1 MPVTPQTRA
10 MVLLAA
16 NICDEK
22 KATDTRILELDPVDA
37 GFTDFFIITSATNNR
52 QTGAIADEIELR
64 MKREFGTYAKSVEG
78 RRGGE
83 WILLDYI
90 DFVVHVFTEQT
101 REFYD
106 IERLRKSARSMD
118 ADELAAMLQ
127 ERTEAV
133 RKKAPG
139 KKALASKEPV
149 PATLAEQTPAEQ
161 MPETVPA
168 QKAPTKAAKKTPA
181 KTAGK
186 SPAKKAPAKAPA
198 KAAKKS
204 PAKKSS
210 AKKAPAKRA
219 AKSAAPISATR
230 KAAKSA
236 AGHSTV
242 EDAKRRTSPSGAPA
256 RKRLPAPGAS
266 E

>member
-1 MPVTPQTRA
+1 

-22 KATDTRILELDPVDA
+22 KATDTRILELDPADA
-37 GFTDFFIITSATNNR
+37 GFTDFFLITSATNNR

-83 WILLDYI
+83 WILLDYL
-90 DFVVHVFTEQT
+90 DFVVHIFTEQT

-118 ADELAAMLQ
+118 AEELAAMLQ
-127 ERTEAV
+127 ERTEAA
-133 RKKAPG
+133 RKKAPAKKAPSVRELAPVELATPMPV
-139 KKALASKEPV
+139 KKAL
-149 PATLAEQTPAEQ
+149 
-161 MPETVPA
+161 
-168 QKAPTKAAKKTPA
+168 
-181 KTAGK
+181 
-186 SPAKKAPAKAPA
+186 AKKAPAKTAPGKAATPVKKASTRKAPA
-198 KAAKKS
+198 KAVKA
-204 PAKKSS
+204 PAKKS
-210 AKKAPAKRA
+210 PAKRA

-236 AGHSTV
+236 AGHPAV
-242 EDAKRRTSPSGAPA
+242 EDTSRGTLRGGSSAK
-256 RKRLPAPGAS
+256 KRLPSPGTS
-266 E
+266 K

>member
-22 KATDTRILELDPVDA
+22 KATDTRILELDPADA

-83 WILLDYI
+83 WILLDYL
-90 DFVVHVFTEQT
+90 DFVVHIFTEQT

-139 KKALASKEPV
+139 KKALSSGEP
-149 PATLAEQTPAEQ
+149 A
-161 MPETVPA
+161 PA
-168 QKAPTKAAKKTPA
+168 QIT
-181 KTAGK
+181 
-186 SPAKKAPAKAPA
+186 PAKKAPAKKSPAKGASAKAPA
-198 KAAKKS
+198 KAAKKL
-204 PAKKSS
+204 PAKKSPV
-210 AKKAPAKRA
+210 KKAPAKRA
-219 AKSAAPISATR
+219 VKSAAPISATR

-236 AGHSTV
+236 AGHPTV
-242 EDAKRRTSPSGAPA
+242 EDTSRRALPSGASS